1 MENKS
6 KILCLYYLLF
16 YYQVKIGSIVLKRE
30 LNFFESFD
38 LASENSSTRRQPF
51 GIQLKSPQSSPSMRS
66 YDLGNGVELRKPK
79 LGRVG

>member
-1 MENKS
+1 MLIIPSFLLSS
-6 KILCLYYLLF
+6 KNRF
-16 YYQVKIGSIVLKRE
+16 YCSQEGIKL
-30 LNFFESFD
+30 FESFD
-38 LASENSSTRRQPF
+38 LASENSSTRRQPS